1 MQNLYRLLLTLILS
15 LSVFSIS
22 AHDLKGA
29 ISSED
34 RTPANKL
41 RDSERNPYET
51 LSFFGIESDMTIVE
65 LSPGGGWYT
74 EILANYIHYPGTLIA
89 AHFSADSERA
99 YFKRSRANFE
109 KKIAE
114 NPMYGRV
121 EIVDLDSELADEATV
136 DAVLTFRN
144 LHNWLGSPM
153 DNIFSNTYRALKPGG
168 IFGVVEHRAKPGPSM
183 ELMKKSGYVTE
194 EHAIKIAKKHGFE
207 LISKSEINANPKD
220 TADHPKGV
228 WTLPPN
234 YRLKDVD
241 RDKYSEIGESD
252 RMTLLFKKPSN
263 S

>member
-51 LSFFGIESDMTIVE
+51 LSFFGIESDMVVVE

-109 KKIAE
+109 KKIEEKRETQRTRQSWRA
-114 NPMYGRV
+114 R
-121 EIVDLDSELADEATV
+121 LDE
-136 DAVLTFRN
+136 
-144 LHNWLGSPM
+144 
-153 DNIFSNTYRALKPGG
+153 TY
-168 IFGVVEHRAKPGPSM
+168 
-183 ELMKKSGYVTE
+183 
-194 EHAIKIAKKHGFE
+194 
-207 LISKSEINANPKD
+207 NAR
-220 TADHPKGV
+220 HLCSV
-228 WTLPPN
+228 
-234 YRLKDVD
+234 
-241 RDKYSEIGESD
+241 
-252 RMTLLFKKPSN
+252 LLFLFFVNNP
-263 S
+263 